1 MSSILAVPTPVRPPR
16 AFTGK
21 LPHPALA
28 GLYKYHD
35 HVEAPFIGTRSTKQ
49 RAPADRFEMT
59 DAMARWVAATPKA
72 RPFFRHPDFV
82 AEFGRIS
89 KREAIAVADELWARA
104 DRAADAAGT
113 TITLPA
119 RLGGSSNERK

>member
-1 MSSILAVPTPVRPPR
+1 MILAAPTPAAPPR
-16 AFTGK
+16 AFDGR
-21 LPHPALA
+21 LPSPTAS
-28 GLYKYHD
+28 GLYRYAD
-35 HVEAPFIGTRSTKQ
+35 HFDAPFVGNRSTKG
-49 RAPADRFEMT
+49 RLSADRFEST
-59 DAMARWVAATPKA
+59 DAMARWVAGNPEA

-104 DRAADAAGT
+104 DRAAHAAGT
-113 TITLPA
+113 KITLPA